1 MKSLLIDNI
10 YFYIAG
16 LNIRIITLFLHYLM
30 GLLYITYFHVFIIN
44 SLITANGIIYGS
56 ITVSQDS
63 PWRYILFVIL
73 FIILIFLFV
82 MFQSRTL
89 VRTRK
94 LLREKEQ
101 AIQLIELQKVEL
113 EQKDKNITDSLIYAQ
128 RIQEALLPSET
139 YFRKHF
145 EDSFILF
152 KPKDIVS
159 GDFYWIGEKGEKIFI
174 VAADC
179 TGHGVP
185 GALMSMI
192 GLKIIEKTINED
204 NIEVP
209 SAILAVMNKALEKT
223 FSREKNIG
231 TIIRDG
237 MDIGL
242 CIIDRKLRK
251 LDYAG
256 AFFPLYLI
264 RNGSLVEILADKI
277 IIGMNPDGLPY
288 TDHQLDLLDDDM
300 FYIFSDGYVDQFG
313 GSENKK
319 FMYRRFRYLLLTIHS
334 FPVNDQK
341 AILDENIKTW
351 MGVNEQ
357 VDDMMVIGFR
367 PLASGTK

>member
-1 MKSLLIDNI
+1 MELLC
-10 YFYIAG
+10 
-16 LNIRIITLFLHYLM
+16 L
-30 GLLYITYFHVFIIN
+30 TYFHVYTIIG
-44 SLITANGIIYGS
+44 LITANGIITGGIFNSPTSSFHYVLYGVLS
-56 ITVSQDS
+56 
-63 PWRYILFVIL
+63 IL
-73 FIILIFLFV
+73 FIFLLGIL
-82 MFQSRTL
+82 QTRTL
-89 VRTRK
+89 VKTRK

-101 AIQLIELQKVEL
+101 AFELIELQRVEWEL
-113 EQKDKNITDSLIYAQ
+113 KDKDITDSLIYAQ

-152 KPKDIVS
+152 KPKNIVS
-159 GDFYWIGEKGEKIFI
+159 GDFYWIGEKGEKVFV

-192 GLKIIEKTINED
+192 GLRLIEKTINED
-204 NIEVP
+204 NIEIP
-209 SAILAVMNKALEKT
+209 SKILAVMSKGLEKT

-242 CIIDRKLRK
+242 CVIDRQRRNVE
-251 LDYAG
+251 YAG

-264 RNGSLVEILADKI
+264 RDGSLVEITADKI
-277 IIGMNPDGLPY
+277 IIGMNPEGVPY
-288 TDHQLDLLDDDM
+288 KDHEIELLNEDI

-319 FMYRRFRYLLLTIHS
+319 FMYRRFRYLLLTIHK

-341 AILDENIKTW
+341 SILEENIKTW
-351 MGVNEQ
+351 MGTNEQ

-367 PLASGTK
+367 PLIGGSK